1 MYSDQRRQP
10 IGWIPAGALALSLLV
25 GCKPAAAPSGAPT
38 ADAAATVPAE
48 AADVAW
54 FEGSVE
60 AAFAAAKAESKP
72 LFLYW
77 GAV

>member
-38 ADAAATVPAE
+38 ADAAANRWMDSAAQTYFKGGGQMQVVRIAVP
-48 AADVAW
+48 DQV
-54 FEGSVE
+54 S
-60 AAFAAAKAESKP
+60 
-72 LFLYW
+72 Y
-77 GAV
+77 GAPQ